1 MTLYE
6 QMKQKAMQ
14 RQPMSKEQIEAIKN
28 NPEFQKFYEE
38 NKNLSA
44 TEILKKYGMSGI
56 ADMLKN
62 QG

>member
-1 MTLYE
+1 
-6 QMKQKAMQ
+6 
-14 RQPMSKEQIEAIKN
+14 MSKEQIEAIKN